1 MRIVI
6 KIGGSLLDEN
16 LSPLA
21 RDVKELSKEHQI
33 VIVHGGAKV
42 VTEIAEKLGKEQKFV
57 TSPTG
62 FRSRYTDAET
72 ANIYTMVIG
81 GTVNKKLVAIL
92 LKEGVNSLGL
102 SGIDGG
108 LLVAERKPRIKVKE
122 GNKIL
127 LIEGDYTGKIVEV
140 NSQLLELLLNARY
153 VPVIGAVAI
162 GKEGENLNVDG
173 DRAAASIA
181 GAIKA
186 DKLLDMT
193 DVPGVLDNEK
203 VIKKLNVPEAKQTM
217 EKVGPGMRRKIFA
230 ALEAL
235 QEGVPEVVIA
245 SGIGE
250 HPLLNA
256 LEEKNC
262 TVIAYES
269 AE

>member
-1 MRIVI
+1 MKIVV
-6 KIGGSLLDEN
+6 KIGGSLIDED

-33 VIVHGGAKV
+33 VIIHGGAKI
-42 VTEIAEKLGKEQKFV
+42 VTEIAQKLGKEQKFV

-72 ANIYTMVIG
+72 AEIYTMVIA
-81 GTVNKKLVAIL
+81 GTVNKKLVTVL
-92 LKEGVNSLGL
+92 LKEGLNAIGL

-122 GNKIL
+122 GNKVL
-127 LIEGDYTGKIVEV
+127 LMDGDYTGKVVQV
-140 NSQLLELLLNARY
+140 NTKLLELLLNSGY

-193 DVPGVLDNEK
+193 DVPGVLENEK
-203 VIKKLNVPEAKQTM
+203 VITKLSIAEAKQAM

-235 QEGVPEVVIA
+235 HEGVPEVVIA

-250 HPLLNA
+250 HPLINA

-262 TVIAYES
+262 TVITNES
-269 AE
+269 VE

>member
-6 KIGGSLLDEN
+6 KIGGSLFDED

-21 RDVKELSKEHQI
+21 RDVKEFCKDNQI
-33 VIVHGGAKV
+33 VMVHGGAKV
-42 VTEIAEKLGKEQKFV
+42 VTDIAEKLGKEQKFV

-72 ANIYTMVIG
+72 AEIYTMVIG
-81 GTVNKKLVAIL
+81 GTVNKKLVTTL

-127 LIEGDYTGKIVEV
+127 LIEGDYTGKVMEV
-140 NSQLLELLLNARY
+140 NSELLELLLNAGY

-186 DKLLDMT
+186 DKFVDLT
-193 DVPGVLDNEK
+193 DVPGVLEKEK
-203 VIKKLNVPEAKQTM
+203 VITKMNRIEAKHIM
-217 EKVGPGMRRKIFA
+217 DRVGPGMRRKIFA
-230 ALEAL
+230 ALEAI
-235 QEGVPEVVIA
+235 QEGVPEVIIA

-250 HPLLNA
+250 HPLLDA
-256 LEEKNC
+256 LDEKNC
-262 TVIAYES
+262 TVITNE
-269 AE
+269 

>member
-1 MRIVI
+1 MKIVV
-6 KIGGSLLDEN
+6 KIGGSLIDED

-33 VIVHGGAKV
+33 VIIHGGAKI
-42 VTEIAEKLGKEQKFV
+42 VTEIAQKLGKEQKFV

-72 ANIYTMVIG
+72 AEIYTMVIA
-81 GTVNKKLVAIL
+81 GTVNKKLVTVL
-92 LKEGVNSLGL
+92 LKEGVNTIGL

-122 GNKIL
+122 GNKVL
-127 LIEGDYTGKIVEV
+127 LMDGDYTGKVVQV
-140 NSQLLELLLNARY
+140 NTKLLELLLNAGY

-173 DRAAASIA
+173 DRAAASVA

-193 DVPGVLDNEK
+193 DVPGVLENEK
-203 VIKKLNVPEAKQTM
+203 VITKLSIAEAKQAM

-235 QEGVPEVVIA
+235 REGVPEVVIA

-250 HPLLNA
+250 HPLINA

-262 TVIAYES
+262 TVITNES
-269 AE
+269 VE

>member
-1 MRIVI
+1 MRIVV
-6 KIGGSLLDEN
+6 KIGGSLFDED

-21 RDVKELSKEHQI
+21 RDVKEFCKDNQI
-33 VIVHGGAKV
+33 VMVHGGAKV
-42 VTEIAEKLGKEQKFV
+42 VTDIAEKLGKEQKFV

-72 ANIYTMVIG
+72 AEIYTMVIG

-92 LKEGVNSLGL
+92 LKEGVNSMGL
-102 SGIDGG
+102 SGMDGG

-127 LIEGDYTGKIVEV
+127 LIEGDYTGKVVEV
-140 NSQLLELLLNARY
+140 NSKLLELLLNAGY

-173 DRAAASIA
+173 DRAAASVA

-186 DKLLDMT
+186 DKFVDLT
-193 DVPGVLDNEK
+193 DVPGVLENEK
-203 VIKKLNVPEAKQTM
+203 VVTKMNKVEAKQIM
-217 EKVGPGMRRKIFA
+217 ERVGPGMRRKIFA
-230 ALEAL
+230 ALEAIH
-235 QEGVPEVVIA
+235 EGVPEVVIA

-250 HPLLNA
+250 HPLLDA

-262 TVIAYES
+262 TVIANE
-269 AE
+269 

>member
-1 MRIVI
+1 MRIVV
-6 KIGGSLLDEN
+6 KIGGSLFDED

-21 RDVKELSKEHQI
+21 RDVKEFCKDNQI
-33 VIVHGGAKV
+33 VMVHGGAKV
-42 VTEIAEKLGKEQKFV
+42 VTDIAEKLGKEQKFV

-72 ANIYTMVIG
+72 AEIYTMVIG
-81 GTVNKKLVAIL
+81 GTVNKKLVTTL

-127 LIEGDYTGKIVEV
+127 LIEGDYTGKVVEV
-140 NSQLLELLLNARY
+140 NSQLLELLLNEGY

-162 GKEGENLNVDG
+162 GREGENLNVDG
-173 DRAAASIA
+173 DRAAASVS

-186 DKLLDMT
+186 DKLVIMT
-193 DVPGVLDNEK
+193 DVPGVLEK
-203 VIKKLNVPEAKQTM
+203 EKLVAKLNRVEAKQIM

-230 ALEAL
+230 ALEAMY
-235 QEGVPEVVIA
+235 EGVPEVIIA

-250 HPLLNA
+250 YPILNA
-256 LEEKNC
+256 LKEKTC
-262 TVIAYES
+262 TVITNE
-269 AE
+269 

>member
-1 MRIVI
+1 MKIVV
-6 KIGGSLLDEN
+6 KIGGSLFDED

-21 RDVKELSKEHQI
+21 RDVKKLSEEHKT
-33 VIVHGGAKV
+33 VMVHGGAKI
-42 VTEIAEKLGKEQKFV
+42 VTEIAEKLGKEQRFV
-57 TSPTG
+57 TSPAG

-72 ANIYTMVIG
+72 AEIYTMVIG
-81 GTVNKKLVAIL
+81 GTVNKKLVSTL

-108 LLVAERKPRIKVKE
+108 LLVAERKSRIKVKE

-140 NSQLLELLLNARY
+140 NAHLLELLLSEGY

-173 DRAAASIA
+173 DRAAASVA

-186 DKLLDMT
+186 DKLIVMT
-193 DVPGVLDNEK
+193 DVPGVLENEK
-203 VIKKLNVPEAKQTM
+203 VVERLSRVEAKQIM
-217 EKVGPGMRRKIFA
+217 ERVGPGMRRKIFA
-230 ALEAL
+230 ALEAIHK
-235 QEGVPEVVIA
+235 GVPEVIIA
-245 SGIGE
+245 SGIEE
-250 HPLLNA
+250 HPILNA

-262 TVIAYES
+262 TVITNE
-269 AE
+269 